1 MEKDVIMFFT
11 TKKKKGHEDFPSW
24 FLVNFVVK
32 MIVFGQVLSVEF
44 IRRPFDRLG
53 NKRKQELRNNDR

>member
-11 TKKKKGHEDFPSW
+11 KKKKKGHEAFPSW

-32 MIVFGQVLSVEF
+32 MIVFGQVLSVKLEIIKKVKF
-44 IRRPFDRLG
+44 
-53 NKRKQELRNNDR
+53 KKE